1 MYTANF
7 IEVAMSPIIYVA
19 VVAIGVVILI
29 AVTIQSANVTINETD
44 NPATDG

>member
-7 IEVAMSPIIYVA
+7 IEVAMSPIIYVT
-19 VVAIGVVILI
+19 VVIIGVVILI
-29 AVTIQSANVTINETD
+29 SVTIQSANVTINDTL